1 MNMNPFTSS
10 DLTAQ
15 GGPLNID
22 TWDARRTNDNKI
34 SVIDVIADVR
44 NVKHHY
50 AAVLYN
56 RLLDE
61 ERVQACEMR
70 PLPPRGDSLVV
81 TNVTF
86 KEVDVEVPDR
96 FAQHLSP
103 KLLRWLKSLGNF
115 LAQQSFAGTAP
126 KQLFAIWAGVKRW

>member
-1 MNMNPFTSS
+1 MNPFTSS

-81 TNVTF
+81 T
-86 KEVDVEVPDR
+86 KCDLQRSGRGVPDR

-103 KLLRWLKSLGNF
+103 QLLRWLRSFGNF
-115 LAQQSFAGTAP
+115 LAQQIFAGTAP
-126 KQLFAIWAGVKRW
+126 KQLFAIWAGMKHW